1 MKAKNETP
9 DHIKDNFNSEQLP
22 NREFDSI
29 TTLAAK
35 ICKSPVAILT
45 LENEKRPFFQS
56 VYGMNGNEAET
67 HTLPFHSLHQKK
79 NDPIIINDIRNEP
92 LLFNQS
98 FTKSTAF
105 LFYAGI
111 PLVSASGDSL
121 GTLCVLDYT
130 SSSLSSEQLDTLR
143 MIGNQVVYMLE
154 LQTKHQAK
162 QQQYGLLK
170 EIEKKTELEKVNY
183 EALINTT
190 SDDIWSIDTA
200 YRLIAFNQAFSS
212 KLEILTGKKVKSGD
226 YGLFPEK
233 IPSDLHLRFKN
244 YFDRALAG
252 ESFSDEYCR
261 PEKPDSGLDIWIEL
275 NGSPIYQNGKIAGA
289 AFFAR
294 TITQRKLAELKTQQS
309 EANYRMLF
317 ESIPMPILLMGIDS
331 LQILEVNTAAL
342 SKYGFSKEELLG
354 ESMGMLFRE
363 EDIFPFFESI
373 QRLKG
378 SELETKMEAIVHRKK
393 NGELIQGEML
403 VHKLHFEGQ
412 YCLLSIVNDQT
423 EHLKTASIKSQM
435 ASILENSLN
444 EIYVFDTSE
453 LRFLYVNRG
462 AVLNIGY
469 TLEELKKLTPY
480 DIKPEYSESQF
491 REYITPLLTDQMEKL
506 VFTTLHERKDGS
518 IYPVEVHLQKM
529 WYEGQPAFVAII
541 IDITDAKASETR
553 LQELNQ
559 LLEKSNE
566 ELEQFASITA
576 HDLLE
581 PLRMISGFTSLLEK
595 KYADKLDEKGL
606 KYLRFA
612 SDGSVRMQQMIKGI
626 LEYSRATARSEDA
639 VTFSLLDVL
648 RNAVNDLQLLIKSK
662 GAAIHLP
669 ITDIILFGDKNGIYR
684 LFLNLIN
691 NALKFIPE
699 GEKPEISILIDQND
713 KYYQFTVTDN
723 GIGIH
728 PDHIK
733 LLFKPYSRLNNRQK
747 FEGTGLGLATCKKIV
762 DYHGGTIWVTS
773 QLDQGSQFHFTLSK
787 HQELILG

>member
-1 MKAKNETP
+1 MTAQKEKPNQRE
-9 DHIKDNFNSEQLP
+9 KDNNLVNLP
-22 NREFDSI
+22 EKEFDTI

-35 ICKSPVAILT
+35 ICKTPVAILY
-45 LENEKRPFFQS
+45 LADKERSFFQS
-56 VYGMNGNEAET
+56 VYGIIDKEKET
-67 HTLPFHSLHQKK
+67 HTLPFHIVHQKETE
-79 NDPIIINDIRNEP
+79 PSIIQDIRIEP
-92 LLFNQS
+92 LLFNHPFIQ
-98 FTKSTAF
+98 AHNF

-111 PLVSASGDSL
+111 PLMSASGDSL
-121 GTLCVLDYT
+121 GILCVMDYT
-130 SSSLSSEQLDTLR
+130 PSTLNNEQLETFKLL
-143 MIGNQVVYMLE
+143 GGQVVCMLE
-154 LQTKHQAK
+154 LQKRHHAVR
-162 QQQYGLLK
+162 QQYGLLR
-170 EIEKKTELEKVNY
+170 EIEKKTELDKVNY

-190 SDDIWSIDTA
+190 SDDIWSIDKE
-200 YRLIAFNQAFSS
+200 YRFIAFNQPLSE
-212 KLEILTGKKVKSGD
+212 KMEILTGKKIHTGQ
-226 YGLFPEK
+226 YALFPDH
-233 IPSDLHLRFKN
+233 IPTDMHMRFKS

-275 NGSPIYQNGKIAGA
+275 NGNPIYQNGKIAGA

-444 EIYVFDTSE
+444 EIYVFDTKE

-462 AVLNIGY
+462 AILNIGY
-469 TLEELKKLTPY
+469 TLEELKNLTPY
-480 DIKPEYSESQF
+480 QIKPEFDEYQF
-491 REYITPLLTDQMEKL
+491 RDYLAPLLNDQQEQL
-506 VFTTLHERKDGS
+506 VFVTNHERKDGS
-518 IYPVEVHLQKM
+518 RYPVEVHLQKM

-541 IDITDAKASETR
+541 IDITVAKASETK
-553 LQELNQ
+553 LQELNH
-559 LLEKSNE
+559 LLEKSND

-595 KYADKLDEKGL
+595 KYADRLDEKGL

-612 SDGSVRMQQMIKGI
+612 SDGSVRMQQMIKDI
-626 LEYSRATARSEDA
+626 LEYSRANTKAEDSER
-639 VTFSLLDVL
+639 FNLLDILKTVS
-648 RNAVNDLQLLIKSK
+648 NDLQLLIQAS
-662 GAAIHLP
+662 GASIHLP
-669 ITDIILFGDKNGIYR
+669 ESDLALFGDKNSIYR

-699 GEKPEISILIDQND
+699 GRKPEIGVLIDQDENQ
-713 KYYQFTVTDN
+713 YQFTVTDN

-728 PDHIK
+728 QDHIK

-762 DYHGGTIWVTS
+762 DRHGGTIWVTS
-773 QLDQGSQFHFTLSK
+773 QLGEGSQFHFTLPK
-787 HQELILG
+787 IEI